1 MIDVGQ
7 VYKWWDV
14 FKDGHELTEVRI
26 LADNKTF
33 SGYFSEIESLLSGIK
48 QYDDYPGSQ
57 IYFTLNRIN
66 DACKG
71 RAQSD
76 KIIQIRREPTTG
88 DSDIERRTHVLIDL
102 DPKRPSGISSS
113 NEELNFAYLKAVDC
127 FNFLKEQGFYEPIV
141 CCSGNGY
148 HVILPCDIPV
158 NDETTATI
166 KKFLQVLSILFTD
179 EHVEID
185 EKVFNPARICKLYGV
200 TSRKGKSTK
209 DRPWRQSCI
218 VNVPEVIK
226 QTDYAYFKKVADMA
240 PEEEARPSKSNGYS
254 SERFDLVDFLNKHGI
269 GYKTERVAGGTKYIL
284 EHCPFNDQHKHK
296 DAVIFQRDNG
306 AIGFIC
312 MHNSC
317 SDKTWRDVRLL
328 FEPDA
333 YDRHYEPTLSQN
345 RNKQHYQK
353 EDPKIFQPISAT
365 DSQGPIWLKFS
376 DVKRPRI
383 DLADYIPSG
392 IPQIDRLTLGFRRKK
407 VSVWSGIKGA
417 GKSSLLNCLILNAA
431 QKGYRSAIW
440 TGELED
446 SEIKEWLYLQAAG
459 KQHTKHKYG
468 TDFYEVPDYIQD
480 KIDVWID
487 KYVWLFNNRYES
499 DYEQIEYQIRTL
511 KEQVDIDVII
521 LDNLMTMRLTS
532 LAEDKYERQSILL
545 DRLKRLSAELNIHIH
560 LVAHP
565 NKSRGFLR
573 SDFISG
579 TGDIGNKADYIFLL
593 HRIGFD
599 FENNAKAFLPQKVL
613 HDILDSQCTNC
624 IEIDKCRDKGT
635 AVGKFVKLYYE
646 RESSRLKNDISENII
661 YNWDEGK
668 NAMQSNIEFEEQMP
682 WPTEEKSDLPF

>member
-1 MIDVGQ
+1 MIDEGQ
-7 VYKWWDV
+7 IYKWWDL
-14 FKDGHELTEVRI
+14 FKNGHELTEVRI

-33 SGYFSEIESLLSGIK
+33 SGYFTDIEILLSSIK
-48 QYDDYPGSQ
+48 SYDDYPGAQ
-57 IYFTLNRIN
+57 IYFTLNAIKE
-66 DACKG
+66 ACYG
-71 RAQSD
+71 RSQRD
-76 KIIQIRREPTTG
+76 RIIQIKRDPTTG
-88 DSDIERRTHVLIDL
+88 DTDIERRTHVLIDL

-113 NEELNFAYLKAVDC
+113 NEELNFAYLKACEC
-127 FNFLKEQGFYEPIV
+127 FTFLKEQGFYEPIV

-148 HVILPCDIPV
+148 HILLPCDMPV

-179 EHVEID
+179 EHVEVD

-200 TSRKGKSTK
+200 TSRKGQSTES
-209 DRPWRQSCI
+209 RPWRQSCI
-218 VNVPEVIK
+218 INVPDTINK
-226 QTDYAYFKKVADMA
+226 TDYAYFLKVANMA
-240 PEEEARPSKSNGYS
+240 PEEDVRPSRVNGYS
-254 SERFDLVDFLNKHGI
+254 TERFDLVDFLNRHGI
-269 GYKTERVAGGTKYIL
+269 VYKTERVAGGTKYVL
-284 EHCPFNDQHKHK
+284 DHCPFNDQHKHK

-317 SDKTWRDVRLL
+317 SDKKWRDVRLL

-333 YDRHYEPTLSQN
+333 YDRQYEPTLSQN
-345 RNKQHYQK
+345 RNKQHYQQIDPQVFK
-353 EDPKIFQPISAT
+353 PVTATEDL
-365 DSQGPIWLKFS
+365 GPIWLKFS
-376 DVKRPRI
+376 QVKRPRI

-392 IPQIDRLTLGFRRKK
+392 IQQIDRLTLGFKRKK

-417 GKSSLLNCLILNAA
+417 GKSSLLNCLMLNAA
-431 QKGYRSAIW
+431 QKGYRTALW
-440 TGELED
+440 TGELGDTEA
-446 SEIKEWLYLQAAG
+446 KEWLYLQAAG
-459 KQHTKHKYG
+459 KQHNRQKYG
-468 TDFYEVPDYIQD
+468 TDFFEVPDYIQD
-480 KIDVWID
+480 KIDRWID
-487 KYVWLFNNRYES
+487 KYIWLFNNRYEG

-511 KEQVDIDVII
+511 KEQNDLDVAI
-521 LDNLMTMRLTS
+521 LDNLMSMRIVS
-532 LAEDKYERQSILL
+532 LADDKYERQSVLL

-599 FENNAKAFLPQKVL
+599 FENNAKAFLPPLVL
-613 HDILDSQCTNC
+613 RDILDSRCTNC

-646 RESSRLKNDISENII
+646 RESNRLKNNISENII
-661 YNWDEGK
+661 YNWDEDTNSVQG
-668 NAMQSNIEFEEQMP
+668 NIDFDGAMPFGA
-682 WPTEEKSDLPF
+682 SDDSELPF